1 MTSGKRRGSPSSKRS
16 SRSLKE
22 EKKHFFFV
30 KGMPVLFAKSGVGS
44 EEHQARRR
52 GWSPSSKGSRSFK
65 EERKETSQRRSPSP
79 SKLGYG
85 HGNRRGAKPERGR
98 ETEGGEEKDKEGRG
112 KVQAVEV
119 AVGNSRGRKNGRTAK
134 GQNQDGRNAAL
145 HSVRRRRR

>member
-1 MTSGKRRGSPSSKRS
+1 M
-16 SRSLKE
+16 
-22 EKKHFFFV
+22 
-30 KGMPVLFAKSGVGS
+30 LFAKSGVGS
-44 EEHQARRR
+44 EEYQARRR

-65 EERKETSQRRSPSP
+65 EERKETSQRRSPSA

-119 AVGNSRGRKNGRTAK
+119 AVGNSRARTEERQRDETKMAAMLPYTASVEEEDK
-134 GQNQDGRNAAL
+134 GVPKDKERG
-145 HSVRRRRR
+145 